1 MEDLIM
7 SNVEKMQ
14 EAQPQVRIEEPK
26 EGFVK
31 KAKRKTLNFLSQ
43 NGVWIGAV
51 GTGVAVGY
59 LAGKHNNKK
68 KSIVVS
74 QEALEAPK
82 AVLEEYQEYYQQEVD
97 ADTEVQDLEDFG
109 QDEYASE
116 SVE

>member
-1 MEDLIM
+1 M
-7 SNVEKMQ
+7 SNVETMQ

-59 LAGKHNNKK
+59 LAGKHKTK

-74 QEALEAPK
+74 QEVLEAPQ
-82 AVLEEYQEYYQQEVD
+82 AVLEAPQENYQQEVD
-97 ADTEVQDLEDFG
+97 ADTEVQDLEYLE
-109 QDEYASE
+109 QDEHASE

>member
-1 MEDLIM
+1 M
-7 SNVEKMQ
+7 SNVETMQ
-14 EAQPQVRIEEPK
+14 EEQPQVWIEEPK

-31 KAKRKTLNFLSQ
+31 KVKRKTLNFLSQ

-59 LAGKHNNKK
+59 LAGKHKTK

-74 QEALEAPK
+74 QEVLEAPQ
-82 AVLEEYQEYYQQEVD
+82 VGLEEPNEDYQQEVD
-97 ADTEVQDLEDFG
+97 ADEEVQDLENQE
-109 QDEYASE
+109 QDEHASE